1 MFTLADS
8 LISNSDASSYSSDS
22 SSAGE
27 STGNAKGRGK
37 LAAHLHE
44 QMVVVGLSDE
54 DMNDLPVVDKNNKVI
69 SGPSKKKKAGNESS
83 EPIVMSPGVLLPYQ
97 ISSDNEV
104 VLNLFK
110 LPAAC
115 PIPYRMRRKA
125 KRVVISSSVAWK
137 GLDTLVTEILVES
150 NCFNDN
156 FMHYMKVAS
165 LSSLQKIKFNS
176 HSASSIHSLVIRN
189 NQSLIDIDIEDDCFS
204 SGFSQNDYSYHVPEE
219 KCPGVFSVML
229 NYSLKNIS
237 IGKLCFAKYSLF
249 SLARWIIPRPSFV
262 VLPNLLSLS
271 IGKWTESEESENG
284 SFCFSSVKRF
294 SLCGSRIMVV
304 TS

>member
-1 MFTLADS
+1 M
-8 LISNSDASSYSSDS
+8 
-22 SSAGE
+22 
-27 STGNAKGRGK
+27 
-37 LAAHLHE
+37 
-44 QMVVVGLSDE
+44 
-54 DMNDLPVVDKNNKVI
+54 
-69 SGPSKKKKAGNESS
+69 
-83 EPIVMSPGVLLPYQ
+83 
-97 ISSDNEV
+97 
-104 VLNLFK
+104 
-110 LPAAC
+110 
-115 PIPYRMRRKA
+115 
-125 KRVVISSSVAWK
+125 VISSSVAWK